1 MNPSMIGN
9 SCLYKGGRIAAPT
22 IATFGM
28 PDPFPVRQTF
38 GLGSAAY
45 PWKRRALATKTT
57 VPISDAVSFL
67 ADAGVSSERV
77 AASFDRIRVGLVL
90 LSHLLEL
97 SKMTGDSLRD
107 AVRIQQ
113 PQRTQWQHNGP
124 RVAGAEHCKNSRQH
138 GFVWC
143 QLHYPSRQPALMCR
157 VARKKAFSTR
167 RRCGRAAVISG
178 RTWAY

>member
-1 MNPSMIGN
+1 MTAADSAN
-9 SCLYKGGRIAAPT
+9 SKTAGANGDPLMSRR
-22 IATFGM
+22 TF
-28 PDPFPVRQTF
+28 DLR
-38 GLGSAAY
+38 SAAY
-45 PWKRRALATKTT
+45 PWKRRALATKTK

-77 AASFDRIRVGLVL
+77 AASFARIRVGLVL

-107 AVRIQQ
+107 AVTIHP
-113 PQRTQWQHNGP
+113 PQRTQWQHDGP
-124 RVAGAEHCKNSRQH
+124 RVAGAVNCENSRQH